1 MTSAHGYDCV
11 PYAHKIT
18 CFAFWPYMNIPNFL
32 TLTRIVLVPFLV
44 ILFYLPFSWS
54 YLACAG
60 IFAFAAATDW
70 FDGYLARRLNQSTPF
85 GAFFDPV
92 ADKIMVAT
100 ALCLLIDEFRVFW
113 MTVPALII
121 IGREIVISALREWMA
136 ELGKRT
142 SVAVSMIGKAKTT
155 AQMVAITLLL
165 LSPVPI
171 DSWIGLTGIV
181 LLYISAFLTL
191 WSMYVYLKAAWPA
204 LTPFNNPD

>member
-1 MTSAHGYDCV
+1 
-11 PYAHKIT
+11 
-18 CFAFWPYMNIPNFL
+18 MNIPNFL
-32 TLTRIVLVPFLV
+32 TLTRLVLVPFLV
-44 ILFYLPFSWS
+44 IIFYLPFSWS
-54 YLACAG
+54 YIACAG

-92 ADKIMVAT
+92 ADKVMVAT
-100 ALCLLIDEFRVFW
+100 ALCLLIDGFHAFW

-142 SVAVSMIGKAKTT
+142 SVAVSMIGKAKTA
-155 AQMVAITLLL
+155 AQMTAISLLL

-171 DSWIGLTGIV
+171 DSWIGYLGMT
-181 LLYISAFLTL
+181 LLYLSSILTL
-191 WSMYVYLKAAWPA
+191 WSMYIYLKAAWPD
-204 LTPFNNPD
+204 LSPFAKPD